1 MKILFVNLF
10 RGYAGGGEVYFRRLV
25 QCMQEECAGVHQLV
39 LASPANR
46 EMDRLEIERYTIHGI
61 DGKSSV
67 GEIVAFFKTIVELR
81 RCIRQQRPDRVVING
96 DRASYIAPFL
106 PRGISIIGVKHMPIN
121 TVYKAWLNRFAF
133 RSLWR
138 MVCISG
144 YHRAN
149 CIEFVPQS
157 DVAEKCHVIHN
168 SVDTAEFPLLP
179 LPVND
184 KVVFLELATLCA
196 RKGQMDAL
204 QAFARMPGRERAELW
219 FAGEGED
226 RDILT
231 QTISSLGLDHS
242 VKLLGHRSDILNL
255 YRDAHVVI
263 LPSYEEGMPLSL
275 LEGMSCGRPVIAT
288 PVAGVPEMIADG
300 REGYLVNPGAIDELA
315 VCMQKCV
322 EQRAGLEAMGLCG
335 RDRVET
341 MFSQRAWV
349 KAWRNLLEQ

>member
-25 QCMQEECAGVHQLV
+25 QCMQEECADVHQLI

-46 EMDRLEIERYTIHGI
+46 EMDRLSIERYIIHGI

-67 GEIVAFFKTIVELR
+67 GEVLAFFKTIGELR
-81 RCIRQQRPDRVVING
+81 RVIRQQCPDRVVING

-149 CIEFVPQS
+149 CIEYVPQA
-157 DVAEKCHVIHN
+157 DVADKCCVIHN
-168 SVDTAEFPLLP
+168 SVDTVEFPLLP
-179 LPVND
+179 LPSNE

-204 QAFARMPGRERAELW
+204 QAFARMPGREHAELW

-231 QTISSLGLDHS
+231 QTISSLGLGHS
-242 VKLLGHRSDILNL
+242 VKLLGHRSDVLNL
-255 YRDAHVVI
+255 YREAHVVI

-288 PVAGVPEMIADG
+288 PVAGVPEMITNG

-315 VCMQKCV
+315 DRMQKCV
-322 EQRAGLEAMGLCG
+322 EQRSSLEAMGLCG

-341 MFSQRAWV
+341 MFSQQGWVLAW
-349 KAWRNLLEQ
+349 KRLLEQ